1 MGEVSL
7 PQSGRLAQSSL
18 SSSRLFSQSLLTAHG
33 FFILDVDQSTV
44 LVIPDTAIFH
54 GKRIVR
60 NERKGRTS
68 HDPT

>member
-18 SSSRLFSQSLLTAHG
+18 SSFGLFSPSWLRHAL
-33 FFILDVDQSTV
+33 FILDVDQSTV

-60 NERKGRTS
+60 AMR
-68 HDPT
+68 